1 MNGFMECGTTNI
13 FAQQEVAGC
22 EPLTWKYTS
31 DGENRFY
38 TEIL

>member
-1 MNGFMECGTTNI
+1 MNGYMECGTTNI
-13 FAQQEVAGC
+13 FAQEKLDSC

-31 DGENRFY
+31 GGENRFY